1 MSFTVTNRSLIRFE
15 SAKKDD
21 ELMRALMFFNVDI
34 SGGVCCGR
42 RNEITAPRTS
52 DCNGKRELINDMVA
66 GEKDLLSLGAL
77 REDQHISPIGG
88 ALVHPVA
95 AEYRVVELLK
105 AFLHLRSIVA
115 QWICLQCDS
124 QQKAHVEKAI
134 RQGIHIKY
142 QAKQD
147 NCDINA
153 NN

>member
-1 MSFTVTNRSLIRFE
+1 MVPFTKKTLAISVGHQGEKGVGSL
-15 SAKKDD
+15 ATGHKG
-21 ELMRALMFFNVDI
+21 AQV
-34 SGGVCCGR
+34 
-42 RNEITAPRTS
+42 
-52 DCNGKRELINDMVA
+52 NGNQVA
-66 GEKDLLSLGAL
+66 GKKDLLSLGAL

-88 ALVHPVA
+88 ALVYPVA

-105 AFLHLRSIVA
+105 AFLHLGSIVA